1 MMKTG
6 FVPNELSNIKPI
18 TKKTPTLTAIST
30 PRPSESCDETA
41 VRTTGLRV
49 GKSFNV
55 EPQLDFTKQIC
66 LALVNGNTN

>member
-6 FVPNELSNIKPI
+6 LVPNELSNIKPI
-18 TKKTPTLTAIST
+18 PKNTPTLTAISA
-30 PRPSESCDETA
+30 PLPSESCDETA
-41 VRTTGLRV
+41 VRATGLRV

>member
-1 MMKTG
+1 MKTG

-18 TKKTPTLTAIST
+18 TKKTPTLTAISM

-41 VRTTGLRV
+41 VRATGLRV

-55 EPQLDFTKQIC
+55 DPQLVFAKLVC
-66 LALVNGNTN
+66 LALVNENTN